1 MARPGGEAV
10 LWPAEECRVS
20 ERRRSGTN
28 QSTGERER
36 EIEREKG
43 RFGWKEKTERQLE
56 KEAFR

>member
-1 MARPGGEAV
+1 M

>member
-1 MARPGGEAV
+1 MKRCCGLLRNVESARGEDLEPIRA
-10 LWPAEECRVS
+10 
-20 ERRRSGTN
+20 
-28 QSTGERER
+28 QERER